1 MNYQSHYDK
10 LISKATSRTEL
21 LEYSEKHHIIPKS
34 LGGSNAK
41 SNIVVLTGREHFVAH
56 MLLAK
61 IHGKGL
67 WQAARMMQNKSKVQ
81 TGRLSNSRLYEM
93 ARREWAK
100 YAKTQSRPVHVGEAI
115 RKARTGSKA
124 SDETKAKMSAIRKGR
139 PRDGD
144 PAKWKHSDEAK
155 AKMRATHIALNAGS
169 RLPKMYGDENPMKR
183 PENRA
188 KISEAKKAY
197 WAKIRAAKLLSTGE

>member
-1 MNYQSHYDK
+1 MNYQRHYDL
-10 LISKATSRTEL
+10 LIKKAQARTEVHG
-21 LEYSEKHHIIPKS
+21 YAEKHHIIPKS

-41 SNIVVLTGREHFVAH
+41 GNIVALTGREHFLAH

-61 IHGKGL
+61 IYGKGL

-81 TGRLSNSRLYEM
+81 SKRIANSRLYEI
-93 ARREWAK
+93 AKREWAR
-100 YAKTQSRPVHVGEAI
+100 YASTQKRPKHVGEAV
-115 RKARTGSKA
+115 KQAKTGSKA

-144 PAKWKHSDEAK
+144 PARWKHSEEAK
-155 AKMRATHIALNAGS
+155 EKMRATHIALNTGS
-169 RLPKMYGDENPMKR
+169 RLPRMYGDENPMKR
-183 PENRA
+183 PENKA

-197 WAKIRAAKLLSTGE
+197 WAKIRAAKLVTTGV